1 MDKSYY
7 KVKGENINKV
17 AVDAG
22 FGFPLKKGL
31 NPTVIN
37 VGVEYGKCGTTDNG
51 LVKEQYLK
59 GTINV
64 TINERWFA
72 KRKLE

>member
-1 MDKSYY
+1 
-7 KVKGENINKV
+7 
-17 AVDAG
+17 
-22 FGFPLKKGL
+22 L

-37 VGVEYGKCGTTDNG
+37 VGLEYGKTGSSDNG

-64 TINERWFA
+64 TVNERWFA